1 MIQHLVLSLLDHLL
15 VLGKLQLELGRIQGK
30 HLDLKMEL
38 YMRLELELLDKLVQG
53 HQPRQ
58 LALVLVL
65 KLVVLLKLLVFSLL
79 LVPLPFLCSI
89 LFIGTGTQWMGEL
102 IIAISG

>member
-1 MIQHLVLSLLDHLL
+1 MYDD
-15 VLGKLQLELGRIQGK
+15 KL

-38 YMRLELELLDKLVQG
+38 YMRLELELLDQLVQG

-65 KLVVLLKLLVFSLL
+65 QLVVLLKLLVFSLL

-89 LFIGTGTQWMGEL
+89 FFIGTGTQWMGEL
-102 IIAISG
+102 RIAISG